1 MGWSPDVIWNTPV
14 PQIFLALEGKYDFVL
29 KTNPFGGGKDTA
41 KPLSEDEKAKR
52 LAANK
57 ARATKFDMMMLNA
70 RKKNALKQEPVS
82 G

>member
-1 MGWSPDVIWNTPV
+1 MPEVIWTTPV
-14 PQIFLALEGKYDFVL
+14 PQIILALEGKYDFVI

-41 KPLSEDEKAKR
+41 KPLSEDEQAKR

-57 ARATKFDMMMLNA
+57 AKATKFDMMVMKI
-70 RKKNALKQEPVS
+70 RKDNELKSKN